1 MTFPGW
7 LIVSLLAVLS
17 LWMPR
22 MLVAEAER
30 GTTKEPGKLEA
41 ELLGAYADHI
51 RRGLAGRISEIPAH
65 AAILGFSGSGEGVAL
80 ADPPFV
86 TVHGLKNLGFGNVV
100 LGRKGDRKI
109 YSWMGPDREW
119 RESSVIKG
127 DERILLFRDGVL
139 SAFDGTKFLPGDDV
153 GDTIPDGAFVIVLPL
168 PEHDGVKDVQSGT
181 KNRRQDPL
189 SQQTPDIPRL

>member
-30 GTTKEPGKLEA
+30 GTAKEPGKLEA
-41 ELLGAYADHI
+41 ELLGVYADHV
-51 RRGLAGRISEIPAH
+51 RRGLADRISETPAH
-65 AAILGFSGSGEGVAL
+65 AVVLGFSGSGEGVPL
-80 ADPPFV
+80 TDPPFV
-86 TVHGLKNLGFGNVV
+86 TVHGMKNFGFGNVI
-100 LGRKGDRKI
+100 LGRKGDRRI
-109 YSWMGPDREW
+109 YSWMSPDKEW
-119 RESSVIKG
+119 RESSVAKG
-127 DERILLFRDGVL
+127 DERILLFRDGIL
-139 SAFDGTKFLPGDDV
+139 SAFDGTGFPPEDDV
-153 GDTIPDGAFVIVLPL
+153 RDIIPDGAFVIVFPL

-189 SQQTPDIPRL
+189 SQQAPDIPRL